1 MVTLKKIRLLI
12 NNNEFVMHNWSKAV
26 CYAKQINV
34 CYLSSDACIGLIV
47 VAVVA
52 GGC

>member
-1 MVTLKKIRLLI
+1 MI
-12 NNNEFVMHNWSKAV
+12 NNNEFVMRTWSKAA
-26 CYAKQINV
+26 CYAKQIIV
-34 CYLSSDACIGLIV
+34 CYLSSDACICLIA